1 MIEFTNND
9 SKVGIVFGK
18 SFYKETQF
26 TIDNEER
33 KIYLYTR
40 NAEYFTG
47 KMKSE
52 FTSTPGISLE
62 PITISFITIGIIF
75 FMNASSFL
83 LYYLCKRKKQKN
95 IEKNIF

>member
-1 MIEFTNND
+1 
-9 SKVGIVFGK
+9 
-18 SFYKETQF
+18 
-26 TIDNEER
+26 
-33 KIYLYTR
+33 
-40 NAEYFTG
+40 
-47 KMKSE
+47 MKSE